1 MTRAG
6 LFAACAAVCA
16 AVASVVSWQTET
28 VSTASTAAPAADPVR
43 SIGAQL
49 FHSKGCAT
57 CHDASGSTAFV
68 GDGFPSLVDAAEW
81 AGERRPGMSADEYVS
96 ESIRTPSAF
105 ISPAFRGPIAGIEG
119 MPDLGLTEVEIDALV
134 DYLLQG

>member
-16 AVASVVSWQTET
+16 AVASIVSWQTET
-28 VSTASTAAPAADPVR
+28 VSTASTAAPAAG
-43 SIGAQL
+43 IGPATGSQL

-57 CHDASGSTAFV
+57 CHDAGDSKALIGGS
-68 GDGFPSLVDAAEW
+68 FPSLVDAAEW
-81 AGERRPGMSADEYVS
+81 AGERRPGMSAEEYVS

-105 ISPAFRGPIAGIEG
+105 ISPAFNGPVAGTEG